1 MHLNGAYSVFTGGG
15 FNTAS
20 DLQERDSVNVAQFL
34 KRLLLRDMNHCHSV
48 LLTSSKVIR
57 QNILPILN
65 EMKMAPISM
74 VSYDVESFTSSA
86 PPGTPVHRYIVNDSS
101 SLYCVTF
108 YILASIDQV
117 ERALANIPKTDWFS
131 GASKY
136 FVIYTG
142 SHMNITDI
150 GNSLSFLKSYNN
162 LFISSSRPTA
172 KGSSD
177 DSWPLYLF
185 STCPFCRSGEP
196 EIILRNRWSPRR
208 GLMKRTE
215 LFPDLFRNCNGHVF
229 RGVTLSFPP
238 FMHYTE
244 GNATHRIVLK
254 DCLDRNI
261 MRVISKYYNFSF
273 DLYEPA
279 DGQWGY
285 QLDNGSFTGVLGVVQ
300 RYEADFS
307 MDISITAER
316 EEVID
321 FTIGFHSEPLSFV
334 TSKPQPLP
342 QWMALVRPYKAYV
355 WAFFVLTVAAAGP
368 VYWLLQRSAGNRH
381 LSLFNASFHMFA
393 SLITQ
398 SRQWPQKSS
407 VRVYSLFWILF
418 SLVATVSYVCN
429 LTAFL
434 TVPALSPT
442 VDNLEDLSHSSFVWG
457 INDYGAADYQLF
469 KTSKAPLYQRIFRGL
484 TFCPSLV
491 ECVQRTLDRRFA
503 FISWRTYLRD
513 VIAMNFTDKNGYT
526 RVYLSRESFWP
537 GDIGYAM
544 QKGSPLKRGFDR
556 ILRRLIEGGFIEK
569 WVTDLIQKHTL
580 ETQRMEKIKAGDE
593 EGADQENDDRILK
606 LTLHHLQG
614 VFFVYAAGMLL
625 SSFALF
631 LELVTRRTVKGN

>member
-1 MHLNGAYSVFTGGG
+1 MNILWPSFWATLFVATSMHLNGVYSVSAGGG
-15 FNTAS
+15 LYSRGGPPIATS
-20 DLQERDSVNVAQFL
+20 QLVAQFL
-34 KRLLLRDMNHCHSV
+34 KQLLHGDMSHCHSV
-48 LLTSSKVIR
+48 LLTPSKVTLQSIV
-57 QNILPILN
+57 QIQD
-65 EMKMAPISM
+65 EMEMTHAAF
-74 VSYDVESFTSSA
+74 VSYDVESFTTST
-86 PPGTPVHRYIVNDSS
+86 PPEIPVYRYRPSNAASM
-101 SLYCVTF
+101 YCVTF
-108 YILASIDQV
+108 YILAPISQV
-117 ERALANIPKTDWFS
+117 ESALATIPKTDWFS
-131 GASKY
+131 GATRH

-142 SHMNITDI
+142 IQMNITDMERI
-150 GNSLSFLKSYNN
+150 PSFLKAYNT
-162 LFISSSRPTA
+162 LFISADDFHTTA
-172 KGSSD
+172 GADVNK
-177 DSWPLYLF
+177 WPLHLF

-196 EIILRNRWSPRR
+196 AIILGNRWSPKR
-208 GLMKRTE
+208 GLMRETQ

-273 DLYEPA
+273 D
-279 DGQWGY
+279 
-285 QLDNGSFTGVLGVVQ
+285 
-300 RYEADFS
+300 
-307 MDISITAER
+307 
-316 EEVID
+316 
-321 FTIGFHSEPLSFV
+321 
-334 TSKPQPLP
+334 PLP
-342 QWMALVRPYKAYV
+342 QWLALIRPYKEYV
-355 WAFFVLTVAAAGP
+355 WICFVVTVAAAGP
-368 VYWLLQRSAGNRH
+368 VYWFFHRLAGSDM
-381 LSLFNASFHMFA
+381 SLFQSSFQMFA
-393 SLITQ
+393 SLINQ
-398 SRQWPQKSS
+398 SLQWPQKSS
-407 VRVYSLFWILF
+407 VRIFSLFWILF
-418 SLVATVSYVCN
+418 SLLATVSYVCN

-526 RVYLSRESFWP
+526 PVYLSRESFWP

-544 QKGSPLKRGFDR
+544 QKGSPLRPGFNK
-556 ILRRLIEGGFIEK
+556 ILRRLIEGGLMEM

-580 ETQRMEKIKAGDE
+580 ETQRAEKAKAAAKGETLDE
-593 EGADQENDDRILK
+593 EVDSVLK

-614 VFFVYAAGMLL
+614 VFFIYAAGMFLSAFTLL
-625 SSFALF
+625 
-631 LELVTRRTVKGN
+631 LELIAHGTFKLDKLNI